1 MKGFI
6 SVYRKELYSL
16 FASPVF
22 YVVAFTFLIIAG
34 YFLYSAIV
42 YFNLLSFQASQNPMM
57 AKQMNVMEMVLRP
70 FFFDLGIVLL
80 LISPLLTMRLYA
92 EERKTGTME
101 LLFTYPLTDRSIV
114 LAKFAAVLSAF
125 SVIMMGTLPGIFLL
139 NYLGNPTWK
148 PILCGYLGILLLG
161 SSFMSL
167 GIFTSSVTQ
176 NQIVAAVL
184 SFGALLMLW
193 VIGWA
198 KSYAGVTIGEV
209 VDYLSVIKHFDSFSK
224 GVLDSRD
231 LLYYLMFTVFFLF
244 LTLRQMATYRWRG

>member
-1 MKGFI
+1 MKGFV

-22 YVVAFTFLIIAG
+22 YAVAFTFLIIAG

-42 YFNLLSFQASQNPMM
+42 YFNLLSFQAGQNPMM
-57 AKQMNVMEMVLRP
+57 AKQMNIMEMVLRP

-80 LISPLLTMRLYA
+80 LMSPLLTMRLYA
-92 EERKTGTME
+92 EERKAGTME
-101 LLFTYPLTDRSIV
+101 LLFTYPLTDHSVV
-114 LAKFAAVLSAF
+114 LAKFAAVVSAF
-125 SVIMMGTLPGIFLL
+125 AVIVLGTLPGIFLL
-139 NYLGNPTWK
+139 NYVGSPTWK
-148 PILCGYLGILLLG
+148 PILCGYLGVLLLG

-167 GIFTSSVTQ
+167 GIFTSSLTQ
-176 NQIVAAVL
+176 NQIIAAVL

-198 KSYAGVTIGEV
+198 KSYAGATIGEV
-209 VDYLSVIKHFDSFSK
+209 LDYLSVIKHFDSFSK

-231 LLYYLMFTVFFLF
+231 LVYYLVFIVFFLF
-244 LTLRQMATYRWRG
+244 LTLRQMTAYRWRG